1 MKKYPLLLNK
11 ISNNFKLNLMQFK
24 NLFLILSILI
34 FIYGCQNSVDD
45 NLIKNYEGTYYG
57 YCIVGNIK
65 GESIINIK
73 NGKATVKYTVI
84 INHNAEEIILGTG
97 TKQTETESGTIKNI
111 QITKKQNGTKEL
123 TGTWENDDKSL
134 GSGSIIISLSDK
146 IKNTVICS
154 IFSSSAGWEYTA
166 KREVLN
172 DEFKP
177 IINELCPDTN
187 LYNTLLLNSN
197 NNTNNYERQ
206 KEIQDSLDLQKEIDK
221 IIEDSLAN
229 VNIECPNFFIIT
241 DKLNL
246 DKEVKK
252 FIQTFYNSLELTDE
266 ENREAF
272 INGKAFTKTD
282 WKKYLNNT
290 VNYSKDKLNT
300 LIGQYH
306 DHYQINLLKINSIKI
321 ENNNLIVSTLVQY
334 FIHETATFNNI
345 EEIIFTN
352 SQNKT
357 FLKGWYDV
365 EPKLVE
371 KLVDDEFNSEELYKI
386 IGSNKKN

>member
-24 NLFLILSILI
+24 NLFLISSIL
-34 FIYGCQNSVDD
+34 IYGCQNSVDN

-97 TKQTETESGTIKNI
+97 TKQTETESGSIKNI
-111 QITKKQNGTKEL
+111 QITKNQNGTKEL

-172 DEFKP
+172 EEFKP

-197 NNTNNYERQ
+197 NNTNNYER
-206 KEIQDSLDLQKEIDK
+206 QKEIDK

-252 FIQTFYNSLELTDE
+252 FIQTFYNSLELTEE

-282 WKKYLNNT
+282 WKKYLNNS

-321 ENNNLIVSTLVQY
+321 ENNKLIVSTLVEY
-334 FIHETATFNNI
+334 FIHETATFNNS

-371 KLVDDEFNSEELYKI
+371 KLVDDEINSDELYKI
-386 IGSNKKN
+386 IGSNKKF